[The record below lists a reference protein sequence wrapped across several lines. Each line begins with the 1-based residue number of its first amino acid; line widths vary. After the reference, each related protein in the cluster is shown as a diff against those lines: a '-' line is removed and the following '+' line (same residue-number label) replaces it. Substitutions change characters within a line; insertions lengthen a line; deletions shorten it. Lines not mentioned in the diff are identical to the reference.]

1 MRRLLELGALLA
13 ALATIGLFAAW
24 ASAPGRLALELD
36 VYILVVGGLALLLVV
51 AATRQTFPREGRS
64 ALAKALDRDP
74 VEPLRP
80 RDLERLERELT
91 LACSTAF
98 DVHFRLRPTLRDIAA
113 EGLGVR
119 GLRLDEG
126 GPVVEEALGEELWE
140 LVRPDREPPPRRFDP
155 GLEEAEVRRVV
166 ERLEAL

>member
-13 ALATIGLFAAW
+13 ALATVGLFAAW

-51 AATRQTFPREGRS
+51 AATRQTFPR
-64 ALAKALDRDP
+64 RDP
-74 VEPLRP
+74 GEPLRP
-80 RDLERLERELT
+80 RALERLERELT

-155 GLEEAEVRRVV
+155 GLEEADVRRVV